1 MDFLQALSGVL
12 SLLTVCAV
20 GVVMDRAGWIGPET
34 RRLVPRVVTCVA
46 LPPYLFHSIV
56 TTLGHEDLRL
66 FLTGSIIPCISILAT
81 FAVRI
86 CVATVCRVQRRHF
99 GLFCTTFSTSSA
111 VFVGIPLCGA
121 LLGPKSIPFALL
133 YYFANAAFFWTA
145 GCFCIAAD
153 AAVPGRAGR
162 FSPRRALR
170 SLLSPPL
177 LGFLAG
183 LAAVLLA
190 VKPPAFIMHTFHI
203 LGQLT
208 TPLALLYIG
217 CTLSLAVSRRCLS
230 RDLII
235 CCAGR
240 LLVCP
245 AVTALVVAIFRPAPL
260 VGQAF
265 ILQAALP
272 AVLQAA
278 ILSAHHRTDPEF
290 GSLIITMTTV
300 LCAVTVPVIMTL
312 FC

>member
-12 SLLTVCAV
+12 SLLAVCAV
-20 GVVMDRAGWIGPET
+20 GVALDRLGWIGPET

-56 TTLGHEDLRL
+56 TTLGHEDLRH
-66 FLTGSIIPCISILAT
+66 FLSDALLPFASILAT
-81 FAVRI
+81 FAAS
-86 CVATVCRVQRRHF
+86 VAVAMLCRVQRRHL

-121 LLGPKSIPFALL
+121 LLGPKAIPFALL
-133 YYFANAAFFWTA
+133 YYFANAAFFWTV
-145 GCFCIAAD
+145 GSFCIAAD
-153 AAVPGRAGR
+153 ADVPARAGR
-162 FSPRRALR
+162 LSPRRVLH

-190 VKPPAFIMHTFHI
+190 VDPPAFVMNTFRI
-203 LGQLT
+203 VGQLT

-230 RDLII
+230 RDLVI

-240 LLVCP
+240 LLLCP
-245 AVTALVVAIFRPAPL
+245 AITALVVALFRPDPL
-260 VGQAF
+260 VGQTF

-290 GSLIITMTTV
+290 GSLVITMTTV
-300 LCAVTVPVIMTL
+300 LCAITVPLVMTI
-312 FC
+312 FY